1 MEKII
6 VEEPVFKTVQSRT
19 KKVTKYKTSDGRI
32 FDKEK
37 DAISYELQLE
47 TVNKIKGIKKIF
59 FENFDFLPNTMWY
72 YASNEE
78 EINLIIERL
87 GAGYCIY
94 HLNNGKF
101 DESKFKVGDW
111 ITAIYYDGG
120 DYRGD
125 NDYFTLEY
133 VMKEITEFMEK
144 LRI

>member
-59 FENFDFLPNTMWY
+59 LENESTKKIDGANSGYGCFIAYEMAVGKCGWCLDAENVDSSGCVFTIKIK
-72 YASNEE
+72 NEKE
-78 EINLIIERL
+78 SYGKI
-87 GAGYCIY
+87 GY
-94 HLNNGKF
+94 N
-101 DESKFKVGDW
+101 
-111 ITAIYYDGG
+111 
-120 DYRGD
+120 
-125 NDYFTLEY
+125 
-133 VMKEITEFMEK
+133 
-144 LRI
+144 